1 MDRAFARVSILFT
14 CLYGLVFLWLR
25 ERTGSLIFPI
35 LAHNLVNVVLTT
47 PWPFLNICGWAV
59 VPGWS
64 DTTRRLTR
72 LNDRLPASPAIGSE
86 RFRRRLSESCK
97 A

>member
-35 LAHNLVNVVLTT
+35 LAHNLANVVLTT
-47 PWPFLNICGWAV
+47 PWPFLNICG
-59 VPGWS
+59 
-64 DTTRRLTR
+64 
-72 LNDRLPASPAIGSE
+72 
-86 RFRRRLSESCK
+86 
-97 A
+97 

>member
-25 ERTGSLIFPI
+25 ERTGSLIFPL

-64 DTTRRLTR
+64 DTTRLA
-72 LNDRLPASPAIGSE
+72 PASRA
-86 RFRRRLSESCK
+86 FRSTASIS
-97 A
+97 AASA